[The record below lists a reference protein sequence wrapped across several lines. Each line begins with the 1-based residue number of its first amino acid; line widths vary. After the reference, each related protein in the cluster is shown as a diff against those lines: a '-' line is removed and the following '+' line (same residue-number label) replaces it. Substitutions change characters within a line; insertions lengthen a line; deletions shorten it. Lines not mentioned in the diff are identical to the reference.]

1 VFVVYDICAYICID
15 DLVDRDRLI
24 VVFTSA

>member
-1 VFVVYDICAYICID
+1 MFVVYDICAYICID
-15 DLVDRDRLI
+15 DLVDRDRRI